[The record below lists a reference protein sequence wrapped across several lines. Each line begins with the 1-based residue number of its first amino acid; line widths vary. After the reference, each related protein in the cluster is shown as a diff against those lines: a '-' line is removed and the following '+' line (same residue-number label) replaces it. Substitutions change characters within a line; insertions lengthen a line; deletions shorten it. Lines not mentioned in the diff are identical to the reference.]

1 MKKGTKGML
10 IAAGA
15 FAVAGIGF
23 CIGGIS
29 VAAVET
35 GGNVF
40 DQAGQLLQDN
50 DYPLAGL
57 IHWGNAQYHSS
68 DIDWDALDGNT
79 VDMDFASD
87 LEISLKYDEL
97 LIQEYDGDK
106 IRVNVAND
114 AKNDVVVKE
123 TSGKIT
129 ITDTRSGNVK
139 KKKQIKVIVPSGK
152 DFDTISLGVDMG
164 TIDLECDLKVQELSV
179 EVGAGEFSGYGN
191 ITAAYCDLQVGAGT
205 IDIDQLDI
213 QKLNADCSAGEIDM
227 VVTGKEK
234 DYNYDLSCGMGE
246 INLEDSEYSGLGIE
260 KNISNEGAR
269 KDMVLECGMGEID
282 VEFTGEKQN
291 LAERFF
297 QTRSGVKLC
306 NK

>member
-35 GGNVF
+35 GVNVF

-152 DFDTISLGVDMG
+152 DFDTVSLGVDMG

-246 INLEDSEYSGLGIE
+246 INLEDSEYSGIGIE

-282 VEFTGEKQN
+282 VEFTGE
-291 LAERFF
+291 
-297 QTRSGVKLC
+297 S
-306 NK
+306 

>member
-10 IAAGA
+10 IAVGA

-152 DFDTISLGVDMG
+152 DFDTVSLGVDMG

-191 ITAAYCDLQVGAGT
+191 ITAANCDLQVGAGT
-205 IDIDQLDI
+205 IDIDQIDV
-213 QKLNADCSAGEIDM
+213 QKLNADCGAGEIDM

-246 INLEDSEYSGLGIE
+246 IDLENSEYSGLGIE
-260 KNISNEGAR
+260 KTISNEGAR

-282 VEFTGEKQN
+282 VEFTGEN
-291 LAERFF
+291 
-297 QTRSGVKLC
+297 
-306 NK
+306 

>member
-57 IHWGNAQYHSS
+57 IHWGNVQYHSS

-152 DFDTISLGVDMG
+152 DFDTVSLGVDMG

-205 IDIDQLDI
+205 IDIDQIDV
-213 QKLNADCSAGEIDM
+213 QKLNADCGAGEIDM

-246 INLEDSEYSGLGIE
+246 IDLEDSEYSGIGIE

-282 VEFTGEKQN
+282 VEFTGE
-291 LAERFF
+291 
-297 QTRSGVKLC
+297 S
-306 NK
+306 

>member
-152 DFDTISLGVDMG
+152 DFDTVSLGVDMG

-205 IDIDQLDI
+205 IDMDQLDI

-246 INLEDSEYSGLGIE
+246 INLEDSEYSGIGIE

-282 VEFTGEKQN
+282 VEFTGE
-291 LAERFF
+291 
-297 QTRSGVKLC
+297 S
-306 NK
+306 

>member
-15 FAVAGIGF
+15 FAVAGIGL

-35 GGNVF
+35 GVNVF

-282 VEFTGEKQN
+282 VEFTGE
-291 LAERFF
+291 
-297 QTRSGVKLC
+297 S
-306 NK
+306 

>member
-152 DFDTISLGVDMG
+152 DFDTVSLGVDMG

-205 IDIDQLDI
+205 IDIDQIDV
-213 QKLNADCSAGEIDM
+213 QKLNADCGAGEIDM

-234 DYNYDLSCGMGE
+234 DYNYELSCGMGE
-246 INLEDSEYSGLGIE
+246 IDLENSEYSGLGIE
-260 KNISNEGAR
+260 KNISNEGAK

-282 VEFTGEKQN
+282 VEFTGE
-291 LAERFF
+291 
-297 QTRSGVKLC
+297 S
-306 NK
+306 

>member
-15 FAVAGIGF
+15 FAVAGVGF

-152 DFDTISLGVDMG
+152 DFDTVSLGVDMG

-191 ITAAYCDLQVGAGT
+191 ITAANCDLQVGAGT

-246 INLEDSEYSGLGIE
+246 INLEDSEYSGIGIE

-282 VEFTGEKQN
+282 VEFTGE
-291 LAERFF
+291 
-297 QTRSGVKLC
+297 S
-306 NK
+306 

>member
-15 FAVAGIGF
+15 FAVAGIGL

-152 DFDTISLGVDMG
+152 DFDTVSLGVDMG

-205 IDIDQLDI
+205 IDIDQLDV
-213 QKLNADCSAGEIDM
+213 QKLNADCGAGEIDM

-246 INLEDSEYSGLGIE
+246 IDLENSEYSGLGIE
-260 KNISNEGAR
+260 KTISNEGAR

-282 VEFTGEKQN
+282 VEFTGEN
-291 LAERFF
+291 
-297 QTRSGVKLC
+297 
-306 NK
+306 

>member
-57 IHWGNAQYHSS
+57 IHLGNVQYHSS

-152 DFDTISLGVDMG
+152 DFDTVSLGVDMG

-213 QKLNADCSAGEIDM
+213 QKLNADCGAGEIDM

-282 VEFTGEKQN
+282 VEFTGE
-291 LAERFF
+291 
-297 QTRSGVKLC
+297 S
-306 NK
+306 

>member
-15 FAVAGIGF
+15 FAVAGIGL

-152 DFDTISLGVDMG
+152 DFDTVSLGVDMG

-205 IDIDQLDI
+205 IDIDQIDV
-213 QKLNADCSAGEIDM
+213 QKLNADCGAGEIDM

-234 DYNYDLSCGMGE
+234 DYNYELSCGMGE
-246 INLEDSEYSGLGIE
+246 IDLENSEYSGLGIE
-260 KNISNEGAR
+260 KTISNEGAQ

-282 VEFTGEKQN
+282 VEFTGEN
-291 LAERFF
+291 
-297 QTRSGVKLC
+297 
-306 NK
+306 

>member
-10 IAAGA
+10 IAVGA
-15 FAVAGIGF
+15 FAVAGVGF

-152 DFDTISLGVDMG
+152 DFDTVSLGVDMG

-213 QKLNADCSAGEIDM
+213 QKLNADCGAGEIDM

-260 KNISNEGAR
+260 KTISNEGAQ

-282 VEFTGEKQN
+282 VEFTGE
-291 LAERFF
+291 
-297 QTRSGVKLC
+297 S
-306 NK
+306 

>member
-15 FAVAGIGF
+15 FAVAGIGL

-35 GGNVF
+35 GVNVF

-152 DFDTISLGVDMG
+152 DFDTVSLGVDMG

-213 QKLNADCSAGEIDM
+213 QKLNADCGAGEIDM

-246 INLEDSEYSGLGIE
+246 INLEDSEYSGIGIE

-282 VEFTGEKQN
+282 VEFTGEN
-291 LAERFF
+291 
-297 QTRSGVKLC
+297 
-306 NK
+306 

>member
-57 IHWGNAQYHSS
+57 IHWGNVQYHSS

-152 DFDTISLGVDMG
+152 DFDTVSLGVDMG

-213 QKLNADCSAGEIDM
+213 QKLNADCGAGEIDM

-246 INLEDSEYSGLGIE
+246 INLEDSEYSGIGIE

-282 VEFTGEKQN
+282 VEFTGEK
-291 LAERFF
+291 
-297 QTRSGVKLC
+297 
-306 NK
+306 

>member
-57 IHWGNAQYHSS
+57 IHWGNVQYHSS

-123 TSGKIT
+123 TSGKIM

-152 DFDTISLGVDMG
+152 DFDTVSLGVDMG
-164 TIDLECDLKVQELSV
+164 TIDLECDLKVQELSM

-213 QKLNADCSAGEIDM
+213 QKLNADCGAGEIDM

-246 INLEDSEYSGLGIE
+246 IDLEDSEYSGLGIE

-282 VEFTGEKQN
+282 VEFTGEN
-291 LAERFF
+291 
-297 QTRSGVKLC
+297 
-306 NK
+306 

>member
-152 DFDTISLGVDMG
+152 DFDTVSLGVDMG

-213 QKLNADCSAGEIDM
+213 QKLNADCGAGEIDM

-246 INLEDSEYSGLGIE
+246 IDLEDSEYSGLGIE

-282 VEFTGEKQN
+282 VEFTGEN
-291 LAERFF
+291 
-297 QTRSGVKLC
+297 
-306 NK
+306 

>member
-15 FAVAGIGF
+15 FAVAGIGL

-29 VAAVET
+29 AAAVET

-57 IHWGNAQYHSS
+57 IHWGNVQYHSS

-152 DFDTISLGVDMG
+152 DFDTVSLGVDMG

-246 INLEDSEYSGLGIE
+246 INLEDSEYSGIGIE

-282 VEFTGEKQN
+282 VEFTGE
-291 LAERFF
+291 
-297 QTRSGVKLC
+297 S
-306 NK
+306 

>member
-10 IAAGA
+10 IAVGA
-15 FAVAGIGF
+15 FAVAGVGF

-152 DFDTISLGVDMG
+152 DFDTVSLGVDMG
-164 TIDLECDLKVQELSV
+164 TIDLECDLKVQELSM

-246 INLEDSEYSGLGIE
+246 INLEDSEYSGIGIE

-282 VEFTGEKQN
+282 VEFTGE
-291 LAERFF
+291 
-297 QTRSGVKLC
+297 S
-306 NK
+306 

>member
-152 DFDTISLGVDMG
+152 DFDTVSLGVDMG

-213 QKLNADCSAGEIDM
+213 QKLNADCGAGEIDM

-246 INLEDSEYSGLGIE
+246 INLEDSEYSGIGIE
-260 KNISNEGAR
+260 KNISNKGAR

-282 VEFTGEKQN
+282 VEFTGE
-291 LAERFF
+291 
-297 QTRSGVKLC
+297 S
-306 NK
+306 

>member
-10 IAAGA
+10 IAAGI
-15 FAVAGIGF
+15 FAVAGIGL

-152 DFDTISLGVDMG
+152 DFDTVSLGVDMG

-246 INLEDSEYSGLGIE
+246 INLEDSEYSGIGIE

-282 VEFTGEKQN
+282 VEFTGE
-291 LAERFF
+291 
-297 QTRSGVKLC
+297 S
-306 NK
+306 

>member
-152 DFDTISLGVDMG
+152 DFDTVSLGVDMG

-205 IDIDQLDI
+205 IDMDQLDI
-213 QKLNADCSAGEIDM
+213 QKLNADCGAGEIDM

-260 KNISNEGAR
+260 KTISNEGAK

-282 VEFTGEKQN
+282 VEFTGE
-291 LAERFF
+291 
-297 QTRSGVKLC
+297 S
-306 NK
+306 

>member
-10 IAAGA
+10 IAVGA
-15 FAVAGIGF
+15 FAVAGIGL

-139 KKKQIKVIVPSGK
+139 KKKQIKVSVPSVK
-152 DFDTISLGVDMG
+152 EFDTVSLGVDMG

-205 IDIDQLDI
+205 IDIDQIDV
-213 QKLNADCSAGEIDM
+213 QKLNADCGAGEIDM

-234 DYNYDLSCGMGE
+234 DYNYNLSCGMGE
-246 INLEDSEYSGLGIE
+246 IDLENSEYSGLGIE
-260 KNISNEGAR
+260 KTISNEGAK

-282 VEFTGEKQN
+282 VEFTGEN
-291 LAERFF
+291 
-297 QTRSGVKLC
+297 
-306 NK
+306 

>member
-15 FAVAGIGF
+15 FAVAGVGF

-152 DFDTISLGVDMG
+152 DFDTVSLGVDMG

-234 DYNYDLSCGMGE
+234 DYNYELSCGMGE
-246 INLEDSEYSGLGIE
+246 IDLENSEYSGIGIE

-282 VEFTGEKQN
+282 VEFTGE
-291 LAERFF
+291 
-297 QTRSGVKLC
+297 S
-306 NK
+306 

>member
-213 QKLNADCSAGEIDM
+213 QKLNADCGAGEIDM

-246 INLEDSEYSGLGIE
+246 IDLENSEYSGLGIE
-260 KNISNEGAR
+260 KTISNEGAQ

-282 VEFTGEKQN
+282 VEFTGEK
-291 LAERFF
+291 
-297 QTRSGVKLC
+297 
-306 NK
+306 

>member
-10 IAAGA
+10 IAVGA
-15 FAVAGIGF
+15 FAVAGVGF

-152 DFDTISLGVDMG
+152 DFDTVSLGVDMG
-164 TIDLECDLKVQELSV
+164 TIDLECDLKVQKLSV

-205 IDIDQLDI
+205 IDIDQIDV
-213 QKLNADCSAGEIDM
+213 QKLNADCGAGEIDM

-246 INLEDSEYSGLGIE
+246 IDLENSEYSGLGIE
-260 KNISNEGAR
+260 KTISNEGAQ

-282 VEFTGEKQN
+282 VEFTGEK
-291 LAERFF
+291 
-297 QTRSGVKLC
+297 
-306 NK
+306 

>member
-57 IHWGNAQYHSS
+57 IHWGNVQYHSS

-152 DFDTISLGVDMG
+152 DFDTVSLGVDMG
-164 TIDLECDLKVQELSV
+164 TIDLECDLKVQELSM

-205 IDIDQLDI
+205 IDIDQIDV
-213 QKLNADCSAGEIDM
+213 QKLNADCGAGEIDM

-282 VEFTGEKQN
+282 VEFTGE
-291 LAERFF
+291 
-297 QTRSGVKLC
+297 S
-306 NK
+306 

>member
-246 INLEDSEYSGLGIE
+246 IDLEDSEYSGLGIE

-282 VEFTGEKQN
+282 VEFTGE
-291 LAERFF
+291 
-297 QTRSGVKLC
+297 S
-306 NK
+306 

>member
-15 FAVAGIGF
+15 FAVAGIGL

-152 DFDTISLGVDMG
+152 DFDTVSLGVDMG

-191 ITAAYCDLQVGAGT
+191 ITAAYCDLQVGAAT

-213 QKLNADCSAGEIDM
+213 QKLNADCGAGEIDM

-246 INLEDSEYSGLGIE
+246 INLEDSEYSGIGIE

-282 VEFTGEKQN
+282 VEFTGE
-291 LAERFF
+291 
-297 QTRSGVKLC
+297 S
-306 NK
+306 

>member
-15 FAVAGIGF
+15 FAVAGIGL

-152 DFDTISLGVDMG
+152 DFDTVSLGVDMG

-205 IDIDQLDI
+205 IDIDQIDV
-213 QKLNADCSAGEIDM
+213 QKLSADCGAGEIDM

-234 DYNYDLSCGMGE
+234 DYNYELSCGMGE
-246 INLEDSEYSGLGIE
+246 IDLENSEYSGLGIE
-260 KNISNEGAR
+260 KTISNEGAQ

-282 VEFTGEKQN
+282 VEFTGE
-291 LAERFF
+291 
-297 QTRSGVKLC
+297 S
-306 NK
+306 

>member
-152 DFDTISLGVDMG
+152 DFDTVSLGVDMG

-205 IDIDQLDI
+205 IDIDQIDV
-213 QKLNADCSAGEIDM
+213 QKLNADCGAGEIDM

-246 INLEDSEYSGLGIE
+246 IDLEDSEYSGLGIE

-282 VEFTGEKQN
+282 VEFTGE
-291 LAERFF
+291 
-297 QTRSGVKLC
+297 S
-306 NK
+306 

>member
-57 IHWGNAQYHSS
+57 IHWGNVQYHSS

-139 KKKQIKVIVPSGK
+139 KKKQIKVSIPSVK
-152 DFDTISLGVDMG
+152 EFDTVSLGVDMG

-213 QKLNADCSAGEIDM
+213 QKLNADCGAGEIDM

-246 INLEDSEYSGLGIE
+246 INLEDSEYSGIGIE

-282 VEFTGEKQN
+282 VEFTGE
-291 LAERFF
+291 
-297 QTRSGVKLC
+297 S
-306 NK
+306 

>member
-15 FAVAGIGF
+15 FAVAGVGF

-57 IHWGNAQYHSS
+57 IHWGNVQYHSS

-152 DFDTISLGVDMG
+152 DFDTVSLGVDMG

-246 INLEDSEYSGLGIE
+246 INLEDSEYSGIGIE

-282 VEFTGEKQN
+282 VEFTGE
-291 LAERFF
+291 
-297 QTRSGVKLC
+297 S
-306 NK
+306 

>member
-10 IAAGA
+10 IAVGA
-15 FAVAGIGF
+15 FAVAGVGF

-152 DFDTISLGVDMG
+152 DFDTVSLGVDMG

-205 IDIDQLDI
+205 IDIDQIDV
-213 QKLNADCSAGEIDM
+213 QKLNADCGAGEIDM

-246 INLEDSEYSGLGIE
+246 INLEDSEYSGIGIE
-260 KNISNEGAR
+260 KTISNEGAQ

-282 VEFTGEKQN
+282 VEFTGE
-291 LAERFF
+291 
-297 QTRSGVKLC
+297 S
-306 NK
+306 

>member
-15 FAVAGIGF
+15 FAVAGIGL

-57 IHWGNAQYHSS
+57 IHWGNVQYHSS

-152 DFDTISLGVDMG
+152 DFDTVSLGVDMG

-213 QKLNADCSAGEIDM
+213 QKLNADCGAGEIDM

-246 INLEDSEYSGLGIE
+246 INLEDSEYSGIGIE

-282 VEFTGEKQN
+282 VEFTGEN
-291 LAERFF
+291 
-297 QTRSGVKLC
+297 
-306 NK
+306 

>member
-246 INLEDSEYSGLGIE
+246 INLEDSEYSGIGIE

-269 KDMVLECGMGEID
+269 KDMVLECGLGEID
-282 VEFTGEKQN
+282 VEFTGE
-291 LAERFF
+291 
-297 QTRSGVKLC
+297 S
-306 NK
+306 

>member
-15 FAVAGIGF
+15 FAVAGIGL

-50 DYPLAGL
+50 GYPLAGL
-57 IHWGNAQYHSS
+57 IHLGNRKYHSS
-68 DIDWDALDGNT
+68 DIDWEAADRNT
-79 VDMDFASD
+79 VDMDFASN

-106 IRVNVAND
+106 IRVDVADD
-114 AKNDVVVKE
+114 AKNDVVVEE

-139 KKKQIKVIVPSGK
+139 KKKQVKVSIPSGK
-152 DFDTISLGVDMG
+152 EFDTVSLGVDMG
-164 TIDLECDLKVQELSV
+164 TIELDCDLKVQDFSV
-179 EVGAGEFSGYGN
+179 EVGAGEFDGYGN
-191 ITAAYCDLQVGAGT
+191 ITAANCDLQVGAGT
-205 IDIDQLDI
+205 IDIDQIDV
-213 QKLNADCSAGEIDM
+213 QKLNADCGAGEIDM

-246 INLEDSEYSGLGIE
+246 INLEDSEYSGIGIE
-260 KNISNEGAR
+260 KNISNEGAK

-282 VEFTGEKQN
+282 VEFTGED
-291 LAERFF
+291 
-297 QTRSGVKLC
+297 
-306 NK
+306 

>member
-57 IHWGNAQYHSS
+57 IHWGNVQYHSS

-114 AKNDVVVKE
+114 TKNDVVVKE

-152 DFDTISLGVDMG
+152 DFDTVSLGVDMG

-246 INLEDSEYSGLGIE
+246 INLEDSEYSGIGIE

-282 VEFTGEKQN
+282 VEFTGEN
-291 LAERFF
+291 
-297 QTRSGVKLC
+297 
-306 NK
+306 

>member
-1 MKKGTKGML
+1 ML

-213 QKLNADCSAGEIDM
+213 QKLNADCGAGEIDM

-246 INLEDSEYSGLGIE
+246 INLEDSEYSGIGIE

-282 VEFTGEKQN
+282 VEFTGE
-291 LAERFF
+291 
-297 QTRSGVKLC
+297 S
-306 NK
+306 